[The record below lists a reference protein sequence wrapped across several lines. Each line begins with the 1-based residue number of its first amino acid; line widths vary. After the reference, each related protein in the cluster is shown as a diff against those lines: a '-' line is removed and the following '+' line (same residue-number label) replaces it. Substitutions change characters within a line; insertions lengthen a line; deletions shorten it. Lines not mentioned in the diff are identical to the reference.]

1 MKRETKIEFID
12 KNDIFFLDGKK
23 YTVTLNEN
31 LSSSFNQ
38 LHTVCEGEECNLRLR
53 KNETVWVEHQ
63 EKTSKNNRGSSNS
76 TTNKIRNEKGNVVTV
91 SFSDSITENKTP
103 TTPDIKSKI
112 LRTVLKE
119 RKLSKGETESRDKCV
134 KALMDTPRF
143 VKKYKKMSNVHHP
156 GRTIDDVAY
165 GTCTDHAK
173 GVKTKQREWEETKQR
188 EEEGKR
194 KSKKKK
200 TNESVERLDTIRKAI
215 RRTSE

>member
-1 MKRETKIEFID
+1 MKSKTQIEFLN
-12 KNDIFFLDGKK
+12 KEDIFFLDGKK
-23 YTVTLNEN
+23 YIVSSNEN
-31 LSSSFNQ
+31 ISSSFNE
-38 LHTVCEGEECNLRLR
+38 LHTICEGEEYNLRLR
-53 KNETVWVEHQ
+53 KNEAVWVEHP
-63 EKTSKNNRGSSNS
+63 EFSLKTNKVTPTSGI
-76 TTNKIRNEKGNVVTV
+76 NKIRNERGNLV
-91 SFSDSITENKTP
+91 SVNFRNTLTENTFPIPRAAHIKLKVKTI
-103 TTPDIKSKI
+103 IKEK
-112 LRTVLKE
+112 
-119 RKLSKGETESRDKCV
+119 KLSKGETEKRDDCV

-165 GTCTDHAK
+165 GTCTMHAK
-173 GVKTKQREWEETKQR
+173 GEKTKQR